1 MSTMETAGPAK
12 TRIGSLWPTIPFVLY
27 AIYSAARH
35 DLRPEHVLLVIVV
48 TAMSLGTPKIR
59 ELLYGLL
66 PYAFVGILFD
76 GMRPFQKLGLTESRV
91 LVCSLRD
98 LEATFFG
105 WGSGD
110 AKQTIHDYFYVHHTP
125 LLDFYAAFPYGT
137 FIIASAACSVW
148 LYVKDRDAMRRFA
161 WVFLLMNI
169 AAFITYHV
177 LPAAPPWYFH
187 ERGCVVDLSTRAS
200 EGPALAR
207 VDQMMGIGYFKGM
220 YGKAASVFGA
230 LPSLHC
236 AYPFLIVV
244 QGWKT
249 FSKTFRGLALFY
261 WASMV
266 FAAVYLDH
274 HWVLDALLGTA
285 YAAIASVVVAAVQR
299 RLAARRPQEVAAAT
313 TTESMA

>member
-1 MSTMETAGPAK
+1 MTLASSSTVK
-12 TRIGSLWPTIPFVLY
+12 TRLGAHWPILPFVLY
-27 AIYSAARH
+27 AVYSALRH

-48 TAMSLGTPKIR
+48 SAMSLSRHSIR
-59 ELLYGLL
+59 ELMFALL

-76 GMRPFQKLGLTESRV
+76 GMRPYQKLGLNESRV
-91 LVCSLRD
+91 LLCGLRD
-98 LEATFFG
+98 LESTFFG
-105 WGSGD
+105 WGHG
-110 AKQTIHDYFYVHHTP
+110 AEKQTLHDYFYVHHTP

-137 FIIASAACSVW
+137 FIVASAACSVW

-161 WVFLLMNI
+161 WCFLLMNI

-187 ERGCVVDLSTRAS
+187 QHGCVVDLSTRAS
-200 EGPALAR
+200 EGPALQR
-207 VDQMMGIGYFKGM
+207 VDLMTGIGYFRGM

-249 FSKTFRGLALFY
+249 FSKPFRALALWY

-274 HWVLDALLGTA
+274 HWVIDALLGTA
-285 YAAIASVVVAAVQR
+285 YAAMASVAVAALQR
-299 RLAARRPQEVAAAT
+299 RAARSAAPAGGVDVPEVETAA
-313 TTESMA
+313 